1 MGHLLAP
8 SILAADFANLQRE
21 VEVVNDTEADWFH
34 LDVMDGVFVP
44 NITFGPPVLEIFKK
58 FAKKPLD
65 IHLMIVNPE
74 NYIEKFSSYNPK
86 ILTFHLEATK
96 NVRLTLKKIKKFNI
110 KVGLAINPDTP
121 INDLEPY
128 INEIS
133 MVCLMGVF
141 PGFSGQKFI
150 EKTLTRLKELK
161 KLIEK
166 KKSKALIQI
175 DGGVDLTNTKELSTL
190 GANILVS
197 GSCIFKSENPKSI
210 IDSLKEESNF

>member
-1 MGHLLAP
+1 MKIIAP
-8 SILAADFANLQRE
+8 SMLSSDFGRLIDE
-21 VEVVNDTEADWFH
+21 IELVNDSNADLFH

-44 NITFGPPVLEIFKK
+44 NITFGSPILKIFKK

-65 IHLMIVNPE
+65 IHLMIINPE

-96 NVRLTLKKIKKFNI
+96 NIRLTLNKIKKFNI
-110 KVGLAINPDTP
+110 NAGLAINPDTP

-128 INEIS
+128 INEVS

-150 EKTLTRLKELK
+150 KKTLMRLKELK

-175 DGGVDLTNTKELSTL
+175 DGGVDLTNTKELSIL

-197 GSCIFKSENPKSI
+197 GSCIFKSKNPKSI

>member
-1 MGHLLAP
+1 MKIIAP
-8 SILAADFANLQRE
+8 SMLSSDFGRLIDE
-21 VEVVNDTEADWFH
+21 IELVNDSNADLFH

-44 NITFGPPVLEIFKK
+44 NITFGSPILKIFKK

-65 IHLMIVNPE
+65 IHLMIINPE

-96 NVRLTLKKIKKFNI
+96 NIRLTLNKIKKFNI
-110 KVGLAINPDTP
+110 KAGLAINPDTP
-121 INDLEPY
+121 IHDLEPY
-128 INEIS
+128 INEVS

-150 EKTLTRLKELK
+150 KKTLTRLKELK

-175 DGGVDLTNTKELSTL
+175 DGGVDLTNTKELSIL

-197 GSCIFKSENPKSI
+197 GSCIFKSKNPKSI